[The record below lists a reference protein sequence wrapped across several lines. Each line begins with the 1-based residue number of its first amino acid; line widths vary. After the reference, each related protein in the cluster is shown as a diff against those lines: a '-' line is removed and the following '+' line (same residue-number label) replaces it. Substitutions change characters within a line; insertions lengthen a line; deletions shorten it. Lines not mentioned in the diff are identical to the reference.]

1 MEPLYGRTVCG
12 VFTKISDCGGGTDA
26 DIGGATEEEMG
37 VGNETDVGTTELTV
51 LTVGAH
57 KTDCVTVLLLCWV
70 IWPVTAAENPTWP
83 CVVVAVGISPEIGA
97 EKANPAAE

>member
-1 MEPLYGRTVCG
+1 
-12 VFTKISDCGGGTDA
+12 
-26 DIGGATEEEMG
+26 MG
-37 VGNETDVGTTELTV
+37 VGKETDVGMTEVTV
-51 LTVGAH
+51 VTVGAPE
-57 KTDCVTVLLLCWV
+57 TDCVTVLVLLGWV